1 MNIKRA
7 LTSKKAIPAYVLAA
21 LFAGYLGLDLVQK
34 VRHSGIYRPV
44 YAGTVI
50 KTRRTFV
57 GYLSITEGCSGSH
70 RERRRARRRDRS
82 RGSGYYVAKIQTE
95 DGRTMSVSITRSEYR
110 SVRPGQYVIS
120 REGSPSF
127 YPSRAAAFKAV
138 GAKP

>member
-1 MNIKRA
+1 LNIKRA
-7 LTSKKAIPAYVLAA
+7 LTSKKAIPGYVLVA

-34 VRHSGIYRPV
+34 VRHSGIYRQV

-57 GYLSITEGCSGSH
+57 GYLAITEGCSGSN

-82 RGSGYYVAKIQTE
+82 RSSGYYVAKIQTE
-95 DGRTMSVSITRSEYR
+95 DGRTMSVSITRREYR
-110 SVRPGQYVIS
+110 RVRPGHYVIS
-120 REGSPSF
+120 RKGNPTF